1 LVSSSG
7 HLSRQEQDTAEFERD
22 ILPKLVA
29 VPIRALAAAT
39 GLSVGYCRRVKKGTM
54 VGGTA
59 DVWRCMI
66 AVLHRRRASLLDG
79 RRVP

>member
-1 LVSSSG
+1 VSSSG

-39 GLSVGYCRRVKKGTM
+39 GLSVGYCRRVKKGTITPHPM
-54 VGGTA
+54 WWEALRTFGDA
-59 DVWRCMI
+59 
-66 AVLHRRRASLLDG
+66 
-79 RRVP
+79 